1 MKRCLVSTVIAF
13 GVLLAAQ
20 PSQAQHARHR
30 AAVYHKTSSVGG
42 KKSVGTRSQMIA
54 ISSANLP
61 TAEPSPQPQPSYKVV
76 RGVVQGKD
84 GALPGATVW
93 LQGTRTV
100 VVTNSEGEFEL
111 QVPADAK
118 TVKLTCSYGGLQEE
132 EVTTAP
138 VQAMGSVYLLR
149 TKDLGRTNY

>member
-1 MKRCLVSTVIAF
+1 MIRCFVSTVITLA
-13 GVLLAAQ
+13 VLLVAQ
-20 PSQAQHARHR
+20 PSQAQHTRHR
-30 AAVYHKTSSVGG
+30 ATVHHKTSSVGG
-42 KKSVGTRSQMIA
+42 KKSVSTESPIVA
-54 ISSANLP
+54 ISTASLP
-61 TAEPSPQPQPSYKVV
+61 DTEPSALPQLPSYKVV
-76 RGVVQGKD
+76 RGVIQGKD

-93 LQGTRTV
+93 LQGTSTV

-138 VQAMGSVYLLR
+138 VQALGSVYLLR
-149 TKDLGRTNY
+149 TKDLRRAN